1 MFIGR
6 RENTGYLKLHPG
18 VLRRMDSAGGLDG
31 DFKTQTAI
39 IQITES
45 PKNFTLMEKWTTKK

>member
-6 RENTGYLKLHPG
+6 PENTGYLKLHPG
-18 VLRRMDSAGGLDG
+18 VLRRMDSTGRLDG

-45 PKNFTLMEKWTTKK
+45 QKNFTLMEKWTT